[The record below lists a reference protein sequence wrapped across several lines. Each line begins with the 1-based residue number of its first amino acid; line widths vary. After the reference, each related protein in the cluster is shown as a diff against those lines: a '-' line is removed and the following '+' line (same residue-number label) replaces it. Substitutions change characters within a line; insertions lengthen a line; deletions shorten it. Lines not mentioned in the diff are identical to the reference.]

1 MTFSLTLD
9 VFSRN
14 KPFGIKFPTQ
24 PSVSFMSKRCDSVQL
39 YYLTS
44 LRLEKLESKTLCYPL
59 KVKIVF
65 DAHTYDVS
73 FLNKCEIEKKISNLM
88 TKKSIKMFIKM

>member
-59 KVKIVF
+59 KVKIVSM
-65 DAHTYDVS
+65 HTRMM
-73 FLNKCEIEKKISNLM
+73 FPFRINAKLKKNI
-88 TKKSIKMFIKM
+88 